1 MPSENSRGTDRAFIA
16 FVCKGCNARD
26 RVDVTE
32 GVRAVVRH
40 CSFGVLAE
48 SECILGEVAC
58 GMQTSGNGVIVAV
71 QPTSPDYRATGRP
84 LIRGPLATNAELTE
98 FCFWL
103 ESGSWS

>member
-16 FVCKGCNARD
+16 FVCKGCNARH

-48 SECILGEVAC
+48 SDCILGEVAC
-58 GMQTSGNGVIVAV
+58 GMQTSGKGVIVAL
-71 QPTSPDYRATGRP
+71 QPTSPDYRATSRP
-84 LIRGPLATNAELTE
+84 LIRGPLATNADLTE